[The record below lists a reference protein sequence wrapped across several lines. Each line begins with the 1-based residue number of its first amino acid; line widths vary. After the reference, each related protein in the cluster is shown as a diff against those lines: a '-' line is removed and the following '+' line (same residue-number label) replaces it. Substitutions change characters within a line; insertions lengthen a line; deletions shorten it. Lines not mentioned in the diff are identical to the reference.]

1 MTEEHG
7 HQDGLA
13 PTIPPLWR
21 HALFRWMLALF
32 AVVSSFAM
40 LGWNFLEVVL
50 HDAEFVA
57 ASVLDTFT
65 LSGVSFLLLPVVG
78 FGGGVL
84 ASFSPCILPL
94 VPLNIAYVGAHEA
107 TGWRSLGLSLRFVAG
122 AAAVLSLLGIFG
134 DLAGLLLV
142 EHRGIMLLVVGCA
155 LIYFGL
161 VVSEAA
167 PDLFRGRGLAIRQ
180 RLGPFGTGAAF
191 SMVTTPCSSPILG
204 AVLAAAA
211 AHSVPG
217 LGVATMISFSL
228 GYTLLVFLGGLFGGG
243 LVAWASRLRLEAP
256 RAVAAALLIV
266 SGFTLVLTG
275 VAWF

>member
-1 MTEEHG
+1 VTEEHTR
-7 HQDGLA
+7 QDGLG
-13 PTIPPLWR
+13 PITEPLWQ
-21 HALFRWMLALF
+21 HPLFRWVLTLF
-32 AVVSSFAM
+32 ATVALSAM
-40 LGWNFLEVVL
+40 FWWNSLEVVL
-50 HDAEFVA
+50 HDAEIVA
-57 ASVLDTFT
+57 ASAFDTFA
-65 LSGVSFLLLPVVG
+65 LGSVSFVLLPVVG
-78 FGGGVL
+78 FAGGVL

-94 VPLNIAYVGAHEA
+94 VPLNVAYVGAHEA

-122 AAAVLSLLGIFG
+122 AAAVLSLLGLFG
-134 DLAGLLLV
+134 DVAGLLLV
-142 EHRGIMLLVVGCA
+142 EHRGIMLLVVGFA

-161 VVSEAA
+161 VVSEAV
-167 PDLFRGRGLAIRQ
+167 PDLFRGRGIGIRR
-180 RLGPFGTGAAF
+180 RLGPFGAGAAF

-243 LVAWASRLRLEAP
+243 LVVWASRLRLAAP
-256 RAVAAALLIV
+256 RAAAAALLVV
-266 SGFTLVLTG
+266 SGFTLALTG